1 MQQIKE
7 KLNLVKFFRPVP
19 PKVEVEAE
27 KKPQKQL
34 YLIFDKNPDELVEY
48 MKNLNILYDLDLSKQ
63 SGKNYLLNIPDLNQ
77 LRQVK

>member
-1 MQQIKE
+1 MKQINE

-19 PKVEVEAE
+19 SKVEVEAE

-48 MKNLNILYDLDLSKQ
+48 MKNLNILYDLKQ
-63 SGKNYLLNIPDLNQ
+63 SGKNFLLNIPDKTQ
-77 LRQVK
+77 FRQVN